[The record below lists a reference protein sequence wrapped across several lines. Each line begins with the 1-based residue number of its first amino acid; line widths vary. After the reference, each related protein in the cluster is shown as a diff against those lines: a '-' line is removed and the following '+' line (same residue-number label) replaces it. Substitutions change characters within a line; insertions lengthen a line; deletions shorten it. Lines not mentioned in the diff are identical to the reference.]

1 MFVSPNYEIAYLMM
15 IGGITF
21 VCYVPANV
29 TAFLIVIA
37 GYTESQMLALS
48 EEMIQ
53 IWPEAIKEAEKEME
67 VTKIDERNPRDRK
80 LINKYVMRRLKEI
93 IVRHALVINLFQRV
107 EGVFRGPIAMGFIL
121 LIIGLIAEL
130 LGKLENTYL
139 QMPFAFMQVAMD
151 CFTGQRVMDASVVF
165 EQAVYD
171 CQWENFDKANMK
183 MVHIMVQN
191 SQKTMTL
198 SAGGMAM
205 LSFSCLMTITR
216 GIYSAYTALR
226 SAVK

>member
-1 MFVSPNYEIAYLMM
+1 M
-15 IGGITF
+15 IGGIFF

-48 EEMIQ
+48 EEMLH
-53 IWPEAIKEAEKEME
+53 IWPDAIKAAEREME
-67 VTKIDERNPRDRK
+67 VSNIDEHIPSNKK

-93 IVRHALVINLFQRV
+93 IVRHALVINLFKRV
-107 EGVFRGPIAMGFIL
+107 EGVFRGAIAMGFIL

-151 CFTGQRVMDASVVF
+151 CFTGQRVMDASIVF

-171 CQWENFDKANMK
+171 CQWEKFDKANMK

-226 SAVK
+226 STVK